1 MLRMRTYIAAV
12 MAAMILV
19 AVPAAKAADTQA
31 ELDKLKREIDDLR
44 KKMNAPA
51 PAMRSSVDKIV
62 DGKYGP
68 NSTVTTKS
76 GKLQISGLVQ
86 VWYRQIQNDNRGL
99 FDDAAGSG
107 MVDTNE
113 TRDNDTFQIRRTEIK
128 FVMDIHENVTGV
140 IMIDPA
146 REFNGTNN
154 ASFPDGRDNQGQW
167 KQSNNVAPEF
177 NNANGPGL
185 GNTGQVASVQS
196 GGGTIP
202 RLLQDAYINF
212 HGVIPHHDYSVGQ
225 FKPAFGEEGIRSSA
239 QLDFCER
246 SFVGQLGDQRDLG
259 IQAHGMWWDDRLQYW
274 VGLFDAAGSYYLSS
288 GQYQNRSDDND
299 EKDFSYRVLIRPLW
313 KHETWGSIELGWS
326 SEMGKHGESSGHD
339 PIATPIN
346 GLNRNQSWAIRHAA
360 WFSYMPGGPVRG
372 LWFRAE
378 GAYIKDRNAPGTVVD
393 QLGGGGTEI
402 GNTGDGTG
410 LAQST
415 GKPFHTMGGYAAIG
429 YKMSESCFSDCG
441 CSWIHPFEFA
451 FRFDTFQNVQVADP
465 ANPSHTNAYRT
476 KVWTAGVN
484 YYIKGHDAKIQ
495 MNYNW
500 VNNPDGPAA
509 ARFHDVRND
518 NFIVNFQVAF

>member
-1 MLRMRTYIAAV
+1 MRTFIAAL
-12 MAAMILV
+12 MAAMIFV

-31 ELDKLKREIDDLR
+31 ELDRLKREIDDIRR
-44 KKMNAPA
+44 KLNTPA
-51 PAMRSSVDKIV
+51 PGVRSSVDKVV
-62 DGKYGP
+62 DSKYGP
-68 NSTVTTKS
+68 NTSVTTKS
-76 GKLQISGLVQ
+76 GKLTISGLIQ
-86 VWYRQIQNDNRGL
+86 VWYRSIQNDNRGL

-113 TRDNDTFQIRRTEIK
+113 AQDNDGFQIRRTEIK

-146 REFNGTNN
+146 REIT
-154 ASFPDGRDNQGQW
+154 SFADGRDNQGQW
-167 KQSNNVAPEF
+167 KRANQVAPQF

-185 GNTGQVASVQS
+185 GSTSSVGGVQS
-196 GGGTIP
+196 GSGAVP

-212 HGVIPHHDYSVGQ
+212 HGVLPHHDYSVGQ

-259 IQAHGMWWDDRLQYW
+259 MQVHGTWWDDRFQYW
-274 VGLFDAAGSYYLSS
+274 VGLFDGAGSYYLSS
-288 GQYQNRSDDND
+288 GQYQNRADDND
-299 EKDFSYRVLIRPLW
+299 EKDFSYRMLVRPLW
-313 KHETWGSIELGWS
+313 KNETWGSIELGWS

-339 PIATPIN
+339 PIATPVN

-372 LWFRAE
+372 WWLRAE

-415 GKPFHTMGGYAAIG
+415 GKPFSSVGGYIATG
-429 YKMSESCFSDCG
+429 YKISDSIFCDSAP
-441 CSWIHPFEFA
+441 SWIKPFEFA
-451 FRFDTFQNVQVADP
+451 FRFDTFQNVEVADP

-476 KVWTAGVN
+476 DIWTAGVN

-500 VNNPDGPAA
+500 VGDPSGPAA
-509 ARFHDVRND
+509 ARFHNVKND